1 MSIKLE
7 NMRRRQAIIDL
18 YLNKEVTKEFMIE
31 TITSL
36 NELEA
41 IELQKE
47 NPEPVSELIKK
58 EPDSDSSV
66 KPNNEE
72 TSKKVSNPIMDILN
86 GLESKQTSEQVL
98 ISGSVVK
105 PGLGTT
111 TPVVT
116 QTVAPSSIPEIILST
131 PTEPS
136 KSISDILDELDPK
149 SASAEPSAKPVA
161 PAESSVAEP
170 SGTNTGPDETS
181 DQIETY
187 QVPGTGDSELNAQVL
202 SSIDP
207 NVAEAEALTHLTQK
221 ELKITKR
228 RAVSSEK
235 KAKFKYS
242 GKKVLLK
249 SLYSLIPLLTIL
261 SSGYFSYVL
270 SNFSSNNGL
279 GVDLSF
285 IPVTIAGAVS
295 ALYITSMSAIK
306 KKEYDNPKYKWNF
319 LKKLQDAL
327 NAEGPKVIYEERK
340 KYRETVDAEVNRRG
354 KAR

>member
-18 YLNKEVTKEFMIE
+18 YLNDEVTKEFMIE

-36 NELEA
+36 NELED

-47 NPEPVSELIKK
+47 NSEPVKN
-58 EPDSDSSV
+58 EP
-66 KPNNEE
+66 E
-72 TSKKVSNPIMDILN
+72 TNQISDILTK
-86 GLESKQTSEQVL
+86 LESKQVSESDG
-98 ISGSVVK
+98 ISGSVVE
-105 PGLGTT
+105 PDLGSA
-111 TPVVT
+111 TPAVPAPVT
-116 QTVAPSSIPEIILST
+116 
-131 PTEPS
+131 TEP
-136 KSISDILDELDPK
+136 P
-149 SASAEPSAKPVA
+149 APPAAEPPRVN
-161 PAESSVAEP
+161 SS
-170 SGTNTGPDETS
+170 SDET
-181 DQIETY
+181 IEPLETY
-187 QVPGTGDSELNAQVL
+187 QVLGTGDSELNAQIL

-207 NVAEAEALTHLTQK
+207 NVAEAEALTHLTPK

-228 RAVSSEK
+228 KAVSSEK
-235 KAKFKYS
+235 KAKFKYT

-261 SSGYFSYVL
+261 SSGYFAYVL

-279 GVDLSF
+279 GVDLAF
-285 IPVTIAGAVS
+285 IPVMIAGAVS

-327 NAEGPKVIYEERK
+327 NAEGPKVIYEARK
-340 KYRETVDAEVNRRG
+340 KYRETVDAEDTRRG
-354 KAR
+354 KTR